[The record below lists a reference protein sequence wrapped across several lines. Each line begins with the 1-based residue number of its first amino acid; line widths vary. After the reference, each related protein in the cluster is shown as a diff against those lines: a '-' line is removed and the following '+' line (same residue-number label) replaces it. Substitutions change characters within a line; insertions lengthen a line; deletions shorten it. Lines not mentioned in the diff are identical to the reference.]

1 MGKSNEGDEMKPH
14 KHCDLIKAWADGHE
28 IQTFLK
34 GEWVDEPLPCF
45 FPDNEYRIKPRTVK
59 NVGWVNIHRYA
70 GEPTHTRAFIYAN
83 LDDAAKYKNCVG
95 YIATAK
101 IEWEEVE

>member
-1 MGKSNEGDEMKPH
+1 MRTKH
-14 KHCDLIKAWADGHE
+14 KHCEIIKAWADGAE
-28 IQTFLK
+28 IQVKDCAGDWT
-34 GEWVDEPLPCF
+34 DIINPLWDVMF
-45 FPDNEYRIKPRTVK
+45 EYRIKPRTVK

-95 YIATAK
+95 YIATVK